1 MYGYFKFELKQ
12 FFTNKKNLAIYFL
25 LAFAAIFYAFKIAPA
40 YDPIEKVDREEIEAR
55 YLTRQE
61 FIDDLSKRDLWEVH
75 PTSVKAY
82 YDFADI
88 NPLDKARMDALDAND
103 LKKYAEVTSAWYV
116 QMNYLTFYNEHLFYN
131 DRYYVADR
139 EFANVEGAL
148 NAMDQHYRY
157 GAFNEA
163 NYELSIGVFEQRTAL
178 QTFERLLKGPL
189 PLILIICTLLLAIDI
204 VTKDRRHPSLLKGF
218 PIADWKKLLVKICVA
233 FIGSITLFVPL
244 LIGFMIIGAQS
255 GFGHLKLPSPEYAFN
270 FLQWGNESLANMMT
284 LGMFLGRSLS
294 LLIVWFIV
302 IINVVIL
309 SSVLFRQEM
318 VNLAAGLLV
327 IFGEK
332 FYLSRGIGYFWGVEK
347 VPTTYIHVGKVVSSY
362 QNYYLG
368 SENVDYQYGL
378 LLLSICAVV
387 LLVITLLISFNKRFK
402 LIK

>member
-61 FIDDLSKRDLWEVH
+61 FIDDLSQRDLREIH
-75 PTSVKAY
+75 PTSVRAY

-148 NAMDQHYRY
+148 NAMDQHFRY

-204 VTKDRRHPSLLKGF
+204 VTK
-218 PIADWKKLLVKICVA
+218 
-233 FIGSITLFVPL
+233 
-244 LIGFMIIGAQS
+244 
-255 GFGHLKLPSPEYAFN
+255 
-270 FLQWGNESLANMMT
+270 
-284 LGMFLGRSLS
+284 
-294 LLIVWFIV
+294 
-302 IINVVIL
+302 IL
-309 SSVLFRQEM
+309 CH
-318 VNLAAGLLV
+318 N
-327 IFGEK
+327 I
-332 FYLSRGIGYFWGVEK
+332 
-347 VPTTYIHVGKVVSSY
+347 
-362 QNYYLG
+362 
-368 SENVDYQYGL
+368 D
-378 LLLSICAVV
+378 
-387 LLVITLLISFNKRFK
+387 
-402 LIK
+402 